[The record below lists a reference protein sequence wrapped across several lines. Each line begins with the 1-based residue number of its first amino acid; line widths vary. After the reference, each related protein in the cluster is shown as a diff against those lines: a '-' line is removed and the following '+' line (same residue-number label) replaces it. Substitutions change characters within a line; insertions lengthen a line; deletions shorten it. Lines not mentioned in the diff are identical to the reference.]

1 MIRMWNYIV
10 VVRSVIYSF
19 TQTKPNTIWIIYHRN
34 YSFWISNDETR
45 YIYGKVTLR
54 GVHVWFLYVYV
65 FLWSLCGLELF
76 WWGGG
81 GAFRVGDSDIDGN
94 MDMGS
99 ELVDGGNGARR
110 LEPEL

>member
-1 MIRMWNYIV
+1 M
-10 VVRSVIYSF
+10 
-19 TQTKPNTIWIIYHRN
+19 
-34 YSFWISNDETR
+34 
-45 YIYGKVTLR
+45 
-54 GVHVWFLYVYV
+54 

-76 WWGGG
+76 WRGGG

-110 LEPEL
+110 LEPELSLLGETLELFFLFIAKLFLRDVIPRCSSHFSFLIFRK

>member
-1 MIRMWNYIV
+1 MRSRLWKYSA

-19 TQTKPNTIWIIYHRN
+19 TQTEPDTIWIVYHST
-34 YSFWISNDETR
+34 YSFWITNDETR
-45 YIYGKVTLR
+45 YIFGEGTYR
-54 GVHVWFLYVYV
+54 AVHVKFSYFYV
-65 FLWSLCGLELF
+65 FFWSPCGLELF
-76 WWGGG
+76 CRGGG
-81 GAFRVGDSDIDGN
+81 GAFRVGDSDMDG